1 MKARMYWSYAT
12 RSLVRGGQRTLLAIF
27 CVAVGVLAIVALQ
40 LVGNMVNGALTS
52 NIRAG
57 NGGDVSVRSDITPF
71 TEQQLGYFSQL
82 QSQGTIT
89 EYTAVTST
97 SAETP
102 DKSGQTQFYSLFAV
116 DPAAYPISGSPVFED
131 PSNGT
136 LGSVLNGNTVV
147 VTSDLLT
154 QLGAHVG
161 DSLHVATNDGR
172 TLNVTIGGEVASSG
186 FFNGAKMYM
195 SRDGFAAFPSSSGLP
210 VTYTIVYTNVPGHT
224 DANANTAKQDISRQ
238 YPLATVTTTKDALQ
252 NNQDQVQQIRYFLQI
267 VGLLALLIGGVGI
280 INTMQVLLR
289 RRRTEIAMLKTTGY
303 RRRDLYVMFGL
314 EAGLLGILGGVIGS
328 AIGVGVS
335 FLVRGIV
342 ERAIL
347 LNLPAIVDPL
357 TVASGVAIGFFTAL
371 IFGLM
376 PIVQASQVRPQAV
389 LRELPEGRSA
399 GSVIL
404 TVLLAALLAALFFGL
419 ALSILQNLG
428 VAIGAVGG
436 AGIFL
441 LLLSLF
447 FALVVLVISR
457 LPVLE
462 TFRWWY
468 LLMVLAAIAIS
479 VAITYAFPGFG
490 VLFLA
495 VSLMGIVVVLLPR
508 EWKSNVRMALRNIG
522 RQQVRTVTTLV
533 ALFIGVFAIGLILVL
548 GQNIQQKI
556 NDALSTQIQYNS
568 YVIAGSANKAAVDA
582 EIAKVSGIQGE
593 IVNTVA
599 QGVPVSV
606 NGTPIAQ
613 VLQGTT
619 RGSGASR
626 IGREELLSY
635 LTGIEG
641 YDLSGK
647 SVPNVTMTSGRNLT
661 PADAGTDNVILP
673 QRATLAP
680 LNLRV
685 GQSFVI
691 AGQFSKQ
698 PVTLTVVGIYGGGS
712 LVNAGTYADNSVANT
727 LTGGKP
733 FYIYSLKIDPK
744 QANQKLHQI
753 QAAVPSVQTFSLV
766 DALLVINSLLNNLIV
781 MLTAI
786 ASLAMIAGII
796 IIANAV
802 ALAMLERRRE
812 LGILKAVG
820 YTSRSVLGEVLVENG
835 VIGFTGGLLAML
847 LVTLAL
853 TVLGKLVFKTDFGVS
868 LPLVLVVVLATAV
881 VCMFVAASVAWNAV
895 RVRPLEVLRYE

>member
-1 MKARMYWSYAT
+1 MKARMYWTYAT
-12 RSLVRGGQRTLLAIF
+12 RSLLRGGQRTLLAIF

-40 LVGNMVNGALTS
+40 LVGNMVNSALTG

-57 NGGDVSVRSDITPF
+57 NGGDVSVRSDVNPF
-71 TEQQLGYFSQL
+71 TQQQLSYFDQL

-89 EYTAVTST
+89 QYTAVTS
-97 SAETP
+97 SGAETS
-102 DKSGQTQFYSLFAV
+102 DSGGQTQFYNLFAV
-116 DPAAYPISGSPVFED
+116 DPTSYPVAGSPVFEN

-136 LGSVLNGNTVV
+136 LSTVLNGNTVV

-154 QLGAHVG
+154 QLGAKVG
-161 DSLHVATNDGR
+161 DSVHVATNDGR
-172 TLNVTIGGEVASSG
+172 TLDVTIGGEVASSG
-186 FFNGAKMYM
+186 FFNGAKMYI
-195 SRDGFAAFPSSSGLP
+195 SRDGYASFPSSSGFP
-210 VTYTIVYTNVPGHT
+210 VTYTIVYANVPGHT
-224 DANANTAKQDISRQ
+224 DANANTAKQEISRQ
-238 YPLATVTTTKDALQ
+238 YPLATVSTTKDALQ
-252 NNQDQVQQIRYFLQI
+252 KNQDQVQQIRYFLQI

-303 RRRDLYVMFGL
+303 RRRDLYIMFGL
-314 EAGLLGILGGVIGS
+314 EAGLLGIVGGVIGS
-328 AIGVGVS
+328 GVGIGVS

-342 ERAIL
+342 ERAVL

-389 LRELPEGRSA
+389 LRELPEGR
-399 GSVIL
+399 GIGTVIVS
-404 TVLLAALLAALFFGL
+404 VLLAALLAALFFVL

-447 FALVVLVISR
+447 FALVVFVISR

-462 TFRWWY
+462 RFRWWY
-468 LLMVLAAIAIS
+468 VLLVLAATAVS
-479 VAITYAFPGFG
+479 VGITYLFPGFG

-508 EWKSNVRMALRNIG
+508 EWKSNMRMALRNLG

-533 ALFIGVFAIGLILVL
+533 ALFIGIFAIGLILVL

-568 YVIAGSANKAAVDA
+568 YVIAGSANKAAVDS
-582 EIAKVSGIQGE
+582 EIAKVSGIQGK
-593 IVNTVA
+593 IVNTAA
-599 QGVPVSV
+599 QAVPVSV

-613 VLQGTT
+613 VLQGTS

-626 IGREELLSY
+626 LGREELLSY
-635 LTGIEG
+635 LSSIEG

-647 SVPNVTMTSGRNLT
+647 SVPDVTITAGRNLT
-661 PADAGTDNVILP
+661 PSDVGTHNVILP
-673 QRATLAP
+673 QRASLAP
-680 LNLRV
+680 LGLHV
-685 GQSFVI
+685 GDSFVL
-691 AGQFSKQ
+691 ASPLSKT

-712 LVNAGTYADNSVANT
+712 LINAGTYADNSLATT
-727 LTGGKP
+727 LADGKP

-744 QANQKLHQI
+744 QANQKLHEI
-753 QAAVPSVQTFSLV
+753 QSAVPSVQTFSLV

-835 VIGFTGGLLAML
+835 IVGFTGGLLAML

-853 TVLGKLVFKTDFGVS
+853 TVLGKLVFNTDFGVS
-868 LPLVLVVVLATAV
+868 LPTVLAVVLATAV
-881 VCMFVAASVAWNAV
+881 VCMLVAASVAWNAV